1 MLKAFKYFDLDNS
14 GECSKDEFHKAIAK
28 IGISG
33 FTEKNL
39 NELFDLY
46 DQEDNGSLSYKELV
60 GAIFSNNSLS
70 KGQERPQ
77 SRQQK
82 PQQQQQQHHHKEG
95 SNFAFLEQD
104 E

>member
-1 MLKAFKYFDLDNS
+1 MKAFKYFDLDNS

-60 GAIFSNNSLS
+60 GGIFGNNSLA
-70 KGQERPQ
+70 KGEESRPQ
-77 SRQQK
+77 SAQKKQQNNAH
-82 PQQQQQQHHHKEG
+82 QHNQG
-95 SNFAFLEQD
+95 SNFAFLEQ
-104 E
+104 EE